1 MKERERLVV
10 TGLMVLMLILWLG
23 FALHRSPRFA
33 GSLLGGVL
41 GIAGALL
48 MLVPLGYSIIKRV
61 PRLKTAFTRRVPMRT
76 LLAWHIYA
84 GVIGPILGLLHTGH
98 KFESTLGILLTAMVL
113 IVVVSGF
120 TGRYLMGRIAQEIRE
135 KQTILS
141 GLEAAYRETAAQ
153 LAFRPQEAALA
164 VRSGFLARI
173 AAGLFVPETAPS
185 AFAAPY
191 RAIRLAESIADVE
204 YAISTHETFKRLF
217 SRWLKFHIVIS
228 YVLYI
233 LLALHIWSG
242 IHFGLRW
249 FA

>member
-10 TGLMVLMLILWLG
+10 TGLVMLMLLLWLG
-23 FALHRSPRFA
+23 FAVHRSPRFA

-41 GIAGALL
+41 GVTGALL
-48 MLVPLGYSIIKRV
+48 MLVPLAYSIIKRV
-61 PRLKTAFTRRVPMRT
+61 PRLKAAFTRRVPMRT

-84 GVIGPILGLLHTGH
+84 GVAGPILVLLHTGH
-98 KFESTLGILLTAMVL
+98 KFESPLGILLTAMML
-113 IVVVSGF
+113 VVVLSGF
-120 TGRYLMGRIAQEIRE
+120 TGRYLMSRISQEIRE
-135 KQTILS
+135 KQTVLS
-141 GLEAAYRETAAQ
+141 GLEAGYRETAAE
-153 LAFRPQEAALA
+153 LASRPQEAALA
-164 VRSGFLARI
+164 ARSGFLARI

-185 AFAAPY
+185 FAAPY

-204 YAISTHETFKRLF
+204 YAISTHEAFKRLF

>member
-10 TGLMVLMLILWLG
+10 TGLVMLMLLLWLG
-23 FALHRSPRFA
+23 FAVHRSPRFA

-41 GIAGALL
+41 GVAGALL
-48 MLVPLGYSIIKRV
+48 MLVPLAYSIIKRV

-76 LLAWHIYA
+76 VLAWPIYA
-84 GVIGPILGLLHTGH
+84 GVAGPVLGLLHTGH
-98 KFESTLGILLTAMVL
+98 KFESTLGILLTAIML
-113 IVVVSGF
+113 IVVLSGF
-120 TGRYLMGRIAQEIRE
+120 TGRYLMSRISQEIRE
-135 KQTILS
+135 KQSILA
-141 GLEAAYRETAAQ
+141 GLEAAYRETAAE
-153 LAFRPQEAALA
+153 LASRPREAALA
-164 VRSGFLARI
+164 ARSGFLARI

-185 AFAAPY
+185 LAAPY

-204 YAISTHETFKRLF
+204 YAISTHESFKRLF
-217 SRWLKFHIVIS
+217 SRWLRFHIVIS

>member
-10 TGLMVLMLILWLG
+10 TGLVLLMLLLWLG
-23 FALHRSPRFA
+23 FAVHRSPRFA

-41 GIAGALL
+41 GVTGALL
-48 MLVPLGYSIIKRV
+48 MVVPLAYSIIKRV
-61 PRLKTAFTRRVPMRT
+61 PRLKTAVNRRVPMRS

-84 GVIGPILGLLHTGH
+84 GVVGPVLGLLHTGH
-98 KFESTLGILLTAMVL
+98 KFESTLGILLTAMML
-113 IVVVSGF
+113 IVVLSGF
-120 TGRYLMGRIAQEIRE
+120 TGRYLMSRISQEIRD
-135 KQTILS
+135 KQTILA
-141 GLEAAYRETAAQ
+141 GLQEAYSEAAAA
-153 LAFRPQEAALA
+153 LASRPQEAALVA
-164 VRSGFLARI
+164 RAGFVSRI

-185 AFAAPY
+185 GFAAPY

-217 SRWLKFHIVIS
+217 SRWLKFHVVIS
-228 YVLYI
+228 YLLYF
-233 LLALHIWSG
+233 LLGLHIWSG